1 MSRLFGTDG
10 VRGVANEELTTELAL
25 KLGRAA
31 GAVLGRGRRERV
43 LIGRDT
49 RASGEM
55 LEAALAAGLCASGV
69 DVVRIGVIP
78 TPGVA
83 YLARYLGAGAGA
95 AVTASHNP
103 APENGIKF
111 FGPDGNKLPDGV
123 EDEIE
128 SHIQDPAN
136 LPQPVGAGVG
146 RIQERRDL
154 LHHYGQEVRHTL
166 PARLDGMKL
175 VVDCGNGATSV
186 IAGDV
191 LTDLGAEVVMMNDR
205 PTGLNINEGCG
216 AMHPEQVA
224 EKVKEVGADAGV
236 AFDGD
241 GDRAI
246 LADDAGRVVDGD
258 RIMAICALHWSG
270 TFHLPGNR
278 VVGTVMSNLGLEL
291 ALQSAGIEFL
301 RAPVGDRYVSEEM
314 RRVGASLGGEKSGH
328 IIFAQHSTTGD
339 GLISL
344 MQVLGIMRATRRP
357 LSELSDQVQEFP
369 QILVNVRVSRKEG
382 WSQIPAISTAIKRAE
397 DALADRGRVFVRP
410 SGTEAL
416 LRIMAEGPD
425 QAEIERLVGDIRE
438 VVERELGKA

>member
-10 VRGVANEELTTELAL
+10 VRGLANEELTTELAL
-25 KLGRAA
+25 RLGRAA

-83 YLARYLGAGAGA
+83 YISRYLGAGAGA

-128 SHIQDPAN
+128 AKLHDPTG
-136 LPQPVGAGVG
+136 LPQPTGAGVG
-146 RIQERRDL
+146 RIHERRDL

-166 PARLDGMKL
+166 PARLDGLKI

-191 LTDLGAEVVMMNDR
+191 LSDLGAEVVMMNDR
-205 PTGLNINEGCG
+205 PDGLNINDHCG
-216 AMHPEQVA
+216 AMHPELMA
-224 EKVKEVGADAGV
+224 SKVKEVGADAGV

-246 LADDAGRVVDGD
+246 LADDLGRVVDGD

-291 ALQSAGIEFL
+291 ALQAAGIEFL

-339 GLISL
+339 GLVSL
-344 MQVLGIMRATRRP
+344 MQVLGIMRAKRCP
-357 LSELSDQVQEFP
+357 LSELADQVQEFP
-369 QILVNVRVSRKEG
+369 QLLVNVRVPRKDG
-382 WSQIPAISTAIKRAE
+382 WSQNPAISAAIRKAE
-397 DALADRGRVFVRP
+397 AELEGRGRVFVRP
-410 SGTEAL
+410 SGTESL
-416 LRIMAEGPD
+416 IRIMAEGPD
-425 QAEIERLVGDIRE
+425 QGELETLVGGIRA
-438 VVERELGKA
+438 VVEQELGAK

>member
-1 MSRLFGTDG
+1 MGKHFGTDG
-10 VRGVANEELTTELAL
+10 VRGLANAELTTELAL
-25 KLGRAA
+25 NLGRAA
-31 GAVLGRGRRERV
+31 GAALGQGRRERV

-69 DVVRIGVIP
+69 DVVRVGVIP

-83 YLARYLGAGAGA
+83 YLSRYLGAGAGA

-111 FGPDGNKLPDGV
+111 FGPDGNKLPDAV

-128 SHIQDPAN
+128 RRLEDRSG
-136 LPQPVGAGVG
+136 LPQPTGAGVG
-146 RIQERRDL
+146 RIHERPDL
-154 LHHYGQEVRHTL
+154 LHLYGQEVRHTL
-166 PARLDGMKL
+166 PARLDGMKI

-186 IAGDV
+186 VAVEV
-191 LTDLGAEVVMMNDR
+191 LNELGAEVIVMNDR
-205 PTGLNINEGCG
+205 PNGLNINDGCG
-216 AMHPEQVA
+216 AMHPEPVA
-224 EKVKEVGADAGV
+224 DKVRETGADAGV

-246 LADDAGRVVDGD
+246 LADDRGRVVDGD
-258 RIMAICALHWSG
+258 RIMGICALQWKG

-291 ALQSAGIEFL
+291 ALKAKEIEFL
-301 RAPVGDRYVSEEM
+301 RAAVGDRYVSEEM

-339 GLISL
+339 GLVTL
-344 MQVLGIMRATRRP
+344 MQVMGIVRATRQK
-357 LSELSDQVQEFP
+357 LSELADQVQEYP
-369 QILVNVRVSRKEG
+369 QILVNVRVAKKDG
-382 WSQIPAISTAIKRAE
+382 WNRIPALTQAIHHAE
-397 DALADRGRVFVRP
+397 SALEGRGRVFVRP

-425 QAEIERLVGDIRE
+425 QAEIDQLVGAIRE
-438 VVERELGKA
+438 VVVRELGA